1 MKHYLGKIV
10 FGPLLAIAPL
20 AFAQTAKDDIKRAGK
35 DVKDAGKAT
44 GKATAKT
51 AKKTGRAVK
60 HGTNK
65 AASKVEQKT
74 RDKH

>member
-1 MKHYLGKIV
+1 MRLHIGRIAFALFFAV
-10 FGPLLAIAPL
+10 APL
-20 AFAQTAKDDIKRAGK
+20 TFAQTAKDDVKRAGQ

-51 AKKTGRAVK
+51 AKKAGHGVK

-74 RDKH
+74 RDKQ